1 MIPLLTLILTPVAAP
16 AELPAMV
23 PLVFMQEDELKEE
36 FKRFDEILK
45 SKTDE
50 GEAINM
56 MDGFVGRYR
65 TAETRVEAI
74 DLMIAIEEGDK
85 KSLLNERKALR
96 KLQNTLAAKV
106 YTAITHKRRKAVTE
120 ANMQMWKAAAYSLG
134 QMGSSG
140 AHFLWKAFELKKLND
155 EPDLRGLCLEQIGY
169 THAYEDF
176 AEELI
181 NLLDHH
187 EYLFIAKA
195 SDALAQFG
203 AAPGSIRQ
211 AAVEKLVKQLSQN
224 WEATI
229 SDKSDEESQR
239 KYRKTGQAMR
249 DALEALTGTSQ
260 DNPQEWNT
268 WWNENKKDKDLWADD

>member
-1 MIPLLTLILTPVAAP
+1 
-16 AELPAMV
+16 
-23 PLVFMQEDELKEE
+23 
-36 FKRFDEILK
+36 
-45 SKTDE
+45 
-50 GEAINM
+50 
-56 MDGFVGRYR
+56 
-65 TAETRVEAI
+65 I
-74 DLMIAIEEGDK
+74 DEGDK
-85 KSLLNERKALR
+85 KALLGERKTLR
-96 KLQNTLAAKV
+96 KLQNTLAAEI
-106 YTAITHKRRKAVTE
+106 YSAFTHKRRKAITE
-120 ANMQMWKAAAYSLG
+120 ANVQMWKAAAYSLG

-140 AHFLWKAFELKKLND
+140 AHFLWKAFDLKKLDD

-181 NLLDHH
+181 DLLDHH

-195 SDALAQFG
+195 ADALAQFG
-203 AAPGSIRQ
+203 EAPGSIRRD
-211 AAVEKLVKQLSQN
+211 AVEKLVKQLSQN

-229 SDKSDEESQR
+229 SDKSDEEAQR

-268 WWNENKKDKDLWADD
+268 WWNENKKDKDLWADE